1 MHDEMTCLKGLQ
13 SVTTSMVIVWF
24 LIDMKKTLSL
34 VKQRVSTVD
43 DKKKQE
49 RRDKLNSIVGFVW
62 SVRTQGTSSKVD
74 ERLNENF
81 ERLVRYKQEHGDFL
95 VPHY

>member
-1 MHDEMTCLKGLQ
+1 MRDGMSCLKGLQ
-13 SVTTSMVIVWF
+13 SITTSMVIVWF
-24 LIDMKKTLSL
+24 LI
-34 VKQRVSTVD
+34 QRVSTVD

-62 SVRTQGTSSKVD
+62 SVRTPGTSSKVD